1 MTALSHAVKWG
12 QLQVRC
18 IDTSDLYL
26 IITSQ
31 VAEDLLEAGSS
42 PDMTEHSRGLSLL
55 MMAGQ
60 EGNR

>member
-26 IITSQ
+26 IITS
-31 VAEDLLEAGSS
+31 
-42 PDMTEHSRGLSLL
+42 
-55 MMAGQ
+55 
-60 EGNR
+60 